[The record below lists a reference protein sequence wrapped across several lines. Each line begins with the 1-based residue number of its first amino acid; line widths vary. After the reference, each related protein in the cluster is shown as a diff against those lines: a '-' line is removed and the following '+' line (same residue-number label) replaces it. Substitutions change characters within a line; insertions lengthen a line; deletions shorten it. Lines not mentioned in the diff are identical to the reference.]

1 MAIAWYLCPYNARNW
16 RRVNDARYCAMQDF
30 DDLIKADGGAWA
42 ETEVLGNH
50 AVVKVR
56 ASATTLTTIN
66 AAVGFTRLPKD
77 RLGDPLSDLT
87 TQQKTAIRN
96 KVLELGY
103 TAQEITDRFGS
114 DLGAYT
120 LRDVLRFVATRR
132 LEARY
137 DDVLQQVVLDGAV
150 VTPRSIESVD
160 EGIQ

>member
-1 MAIAWYLCPYNARNW
+1 MPTAWYLCPYSARNW
-16 RRVNDARYCAMQDF
+16 RRVNDARYCAMLDF
-30 DDLIKADGGAWA
+30 DDLITADGGAWA

-50 AVVKVR
+50 AIVKVR
-56 ASATTLTTIN
+56 ASANTLTTIN
-66 AAVGFTRLPKD
+66 AAAGFTPLTQD
-77 RLGDPLSDLT
+77 RLDAPLSDLT

-96 KVLELGY
+96 KVLSLGY
-103 TAQEITDRFGS
+103 TSKEITNRFGS

-160 EGIQ
+160 ERVL